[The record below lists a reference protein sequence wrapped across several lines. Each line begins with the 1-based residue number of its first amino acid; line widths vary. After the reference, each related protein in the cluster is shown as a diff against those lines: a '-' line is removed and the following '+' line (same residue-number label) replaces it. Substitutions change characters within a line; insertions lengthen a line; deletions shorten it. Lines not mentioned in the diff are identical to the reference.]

1 MKSAKWKKRHE
12 ELAEEIRG
20 HDHAY
25 YVLAQPSISDREYD
39 RIYRE
44 LLELEAE
51 HPELLTPDSPS
62 QRVGGKPVTEF
73 PPHRH
78 AAPMLSLDNTY
89 SREEIGEFLNRVQK
103 LLPDEEL
110 EWTVEPKADGLA
122 VSLRY
127 EEGVL
132 TAGATRGDGTT
143 GDNITGNLKTIR
155 SLPLRLKNAP
165 PVLEVRGEVY
175 MTLSGFM
182 ELNKKRKEDGEE
194 LYVNPRN
201 TAAGSLKQLDS
212 AVVAERPLDVV
223 LYGTGE
229 IVGNGPATQAELLKW
244 LRELGFRTPEFVRKG
259 HSLEDL
265 IAAIEELDA
274 VRGKFDYETDGAV
287 IKLNNLAQRERC
299 GATSK
304 APRWAMAYKYEAEQA
319 ETVLKAITIQV
330 GRTGALTPVAELDP
344 VFVGGSTVARA
355 TLHNEDELKRKD
367 IRVGDAVM
375 IEKAGEVIP
384 AVVRVVLE
392 KRRKAATEYEFP
404 KKCPECGSAA
414 TRGEDDAV
422 WRCPNPD
429 CPAQVRG
436 RLEHWCSRGA
446 MDIEGGG
453 EVLVRQLVERGLAD
467 NVAELYAL
475 GLGEVASLERMA
487 DKSAQNFLDG
497 LETSKSRDL
506 WRLVH
511 GLGITHVGIGV
522 AKALCREFETLDAL
536 MAADVETLVAI
547 DDVGEVIAKSVHE
560 WFQSRQNQKII
571 SALEREGLNFQSAL
585 YRPTDAEGVLAGKT
599 LVLTG
604 TLPVLKRSEAQAMIE
619 AGGGKVAGS
628 VSKKTDY
635 LVAGESAGS
644 KLAKAEK
651 LGVSVIDEAELRR
664 LCGE

>member
-1 MKSAKWKKRHE
+1 
-12 ELAEEIRG
+12 
-20 HDHAY
+20 
-25 YVLAQPSISDREYD
+25 
-39 RIYRE
+39 
-44 LLELEAE
+44 
-51 HPELLTPDSPS
+51 
-62 QRVGGKPVTEF
+62 
-73 PPHRH
+73 
-78 AAPMLSLDNTY
+78 
-89 SREEIGEFLNRVQK
+89 
-103 LLPDEEL
+103 
-110 EWTVEPKADGLA
+110 
-122 VSLRY
+122 
-127 EEGVL
+127 
-132 TAGATRGDGTT
+132 
-143 GDNITGNLKTIR
+143 
-155 SLPLRLKNAP
+155 
-165 PVLEVRGEVY
+165 

-201 TAAGSLKQLDS
+201 TAAGSLKQLDP

-487 DKSAQNFLDG
+487 DKSAHNFLDG

-511 GLGITHVGIGV
+511 GLGITHVGVGV

-585 YRPTDAEGVLAGKT
+585 YRPADAEGVLAGKT